1 MGILVKLGPFP
12 GALPSNLLVLL
23 KPNGIEF
30 LVNSSFQLLPW
41 QSRNVMVP
49 HRCIPS
55 SLCIHNF
62 TIFIFFVRSSPFCLL
77 SDGSALL
84 EKGFRFCMTTERA
97 FAGRPNI
104 SFNVGMGFR
113 QFQFHFQSFSIAI
126 YLVYAGWSTRWSIQT
141 NQQRRCCGRD
151 NSKST
156 SLRWSPISRG
166 SSIGGRTSCYRISSY
181 WTPICWKKDYW

>member
-1 MGILVKLGPFP
+1 
-12 GALPSNLLVLL
+12 
-23 KPNGIEF
+23 
-30 LVNSSFQLLPW
+30 
-41 QSRNVMVP
+41 MVP
-49 HRCIPS
+49 HICIPS
-55 SLCIHNF
+55 SLCIHNL
-62 TIFIFFVRSSPFCLL
+62 TILIFFVRSSPFCLL

-166 SSIGGRTSCYRISSY
+166 SCIGGRTSCYRISSY
-181 WTPICWKKDYW
+181 WTPICLCCLTDGKLDFLTVERRRFADVFRNLGLVLFFCYFKWEVLWIDWRRNLQR